1 MPRGQKSKLGAQAKR
16 RKARKARSEN
26 QGLGS
31 TQATETQGEESTP
44 SSYTFFDN
52 RPQNISDAGIS
63 GTPVL
68 PQGTPST
75 TNITK
80 ADDSNM
86 DSDEDVQS
94 QDEGSSD
101 SCQVSEGW
109 RKDPLNKKVVLR
121 VQFLIDKYQKKEL
134 ITKADML
141 KYVIKKYKY
150 HFNEILRRASEH
162 MELAFGVD
170 LKEVDPIR
178 HYYALVSKLD
188 YTLDGTMGD
197 EENMPKMGLLMIV
210 LGVIFMKG
218 NCASEEEI
226 WKVLNMMGVYADR
239 KHFIYGEPRKVITED
254 LVQLK
259 YLESQ
264 QVPNSDPPCYEFMWG
279 PRAHAETSKMKILEF
294 LARIHDTTPNA
305 FPSWCE
311 EALKDEEERAQ
322 ARVAAR
328 ARNTAMANSH
338 SRARERASSFSHA
351 K

>member
-1 MPRGQKSKLGAQAKR
+1 MPRGQKSKLRAQAKR
-16 RKARKARSEN
+16 RKARSEN
-26 QGLGS
+26 QGLG
-31 TQATETQGEESTP
+31 TAQATETQGEESTP
-44 SSYTFFDN
+44 SSYTFFES
-52 RPQNISDAGIS
+52 RPQNISNAGIL
-63 GTPVL
+63 GTPML

-86 DSDEDVQS
+86 DSDEDVT
-94 QDEGSSD
+94 
-101 SCQVSEGW
+101 EGW
-109 RKDPLNKKVVLR
+109 RKDPLNKKVVLL

-188 YTLDGTMGD
+188 YTLDGTMGH

-305 FPSWCE
+305 FPSWYE
-311 EALKDEEERAQ
+311 EALKDEEDRAQ

-328 ARNTAMANSH
+328 ARNTAMASSH

>member
-1 MPRGQKSKLGAQAKR
+1 MKRLYLTSQEIPPLQKKTWADKAPPLLSKQDQVGGAGSRQQSFPVQCAVESRIKPSKKGIQGTSGFKVNIWALFPPNRGSP
-16 RKARKARSEN
+16 
-26 QGLGS
+26 
-31 TQATETQGEESTP
+31 TETHP
-44 SSYTFFDN
+44 
-52 RPQNISDAGIS
+52 
-63 GTPVL
+63 
-68 PQGTPST
+68 
-75 TNITK
+75 
-80 ADDSNM
+80 
-86 DSDEDVQS
+86 
-94 QDEGSSD
+94 
-101 SCQVSEGW
+101 
-109 RKDPLNKKVVLR
+109 
-121 VQFLIDKYQKKEL
+121 
-134 ITKADML
+134 
-141 KYVIKKYKY
+141 
-150 HFNEILRRASEH
+150 
-162 MELAFGVD
+162 
-170 LKEVDPIR
+170 
-178 HYYALVSKLD
+178 VSKLD

-254 LVQLK
+254 LMQLK

-279 PRAHAETSKMKILEF
+279 PRANAETSKMKILEF

-305 FPSWCE
+305 FPSWYE

-322 ARVAAR
+322 ARVAAW